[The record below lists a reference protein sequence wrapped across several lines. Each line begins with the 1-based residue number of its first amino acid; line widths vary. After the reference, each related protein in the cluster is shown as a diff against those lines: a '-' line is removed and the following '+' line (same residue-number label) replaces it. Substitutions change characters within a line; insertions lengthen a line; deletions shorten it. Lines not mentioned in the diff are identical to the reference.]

1 MQSDE
6 ENEYEQQSSWRHA
19 LAMAIRMRFRNQLKA
34 TIIEIVEKM
43 TSRQVQE
50 IIDEHESI
58 MNKQARFTPKASSL
72 PTTMLVDDKLM
83 PIKPK
88 DRLLASRLMQ

>member
-1 MQSDE
+1 
-6 ENEYEQQSSWRHA
+6 
-19 LAMAIRMRFRNQLKA
+19 
-34 TIIEIVEKM
+34 
-43 TSRQVQE
+43 
-50 IIDEHESI
+50 

-72 PTTMLVDDKLM
+72 PTTMLVDDQIM